1 MIWIYGHHQVPFSI
15 FGHYLEI
22 PLPYSKLLL
31 TILKMVKCNHFF
43 CETKVKPLTPFYK
56 LLPNENT

>member
-1 MIWIYGHHQVPFSI
+1 MIWIYGHHQVPLSSI

-31 TILKMVKCNHFF
+31 TVLKMVK
-43 CETKVKPLTPFYK
+43 
-56 LLPNENT
+56 

>member
-22 PLPYSKLLL
+22 PLPY
-31 TILKMVKCNHFF
+31 LKIITYNG
-43 CETKVKPLTPFYK
+43 KVKPL
-56 LLPNENT
+56 LL

>member
-1 MIWIYGHHQVPFSI
+1 MIWIYGHHQVPLNI

-31 TILKMVKCNHFF
+31 TILKMVK
-43 CETKVKPLTPFYK
+43 
-56 LLPNENT
+56 